1 VAKVVYVKPITLK
14 KANEFVSVHHRHH
27 RATTRNSGR
36 WAIAA
41 YHIESGELV
50 GVAIV
55 GNPVSATYM
64 DGFTAEITRLCVCD
78 KAPKGTCSFLVSRC
92 SSIWKMMGGHKII
105 TYTLTSETG
114 ASLRGAGW
122 ELVGIVNPH
131 NRWVEKGKRDG
142 IVRDEL
148 EIYKLKKFR
157 WERLLGEILL

>member
-1 VAKVVYVKPITLK
+1 
-14 KANEFVSVHHRHH
+14 
-27 RATTRNSGR
+27 
-36 WAIAA
+36 
-41 YHIESGELV
+41 
-50 GVAIV
+50 
-55 GNPVSATYM
+55 
-64 DGFTAEITRLCVCD
+64 
-78 KAPKGTCSFLVSRC
+78 
-92 SSIWKMMGGHKII
+92 MMGGHKII